1 MTTPTRHLTSHEYQD
16 AATKAHLWQT
26 ITEVPERAVSE
37 QRQEIITAM
46 KTVYWP
52 AKEEIATNKYSSLLT
67 LLEDVGVQSMKMKA
81 GENATYRSYHTAE
94 GMQESIRT
102 VLH

>member
-1 MTTPTRHLTSHEYQD
+1 MTPTRHLTSHEHQD
-16 AATKAHLWQT
+16 AAMKAHLRQT
-26 ITEVPERAVSE
+26 ITEVHERAVSE
-37 QRQEIITAM
+37 QGQEIISAM
-46 KTVYWP
+46 KTVYWL

-81 GENATYRSYHTAE
+81 GENTTYRSYHTAE
-94 GMQESIRT
+94 GMQESIHT

>member
-1 MTTPTRHLTSHEYQD
+1 M
-16 AATKAHLWQT
+16 KAHLGQT
-26 ITEVPERAVSE
+26 VTEIRERPVSE
-37 QRQEIITAM
+37 QGQEIITAM
-46 KTVYWP
+46 KTVYWL

-67 LLEDVGVQSMKMKA
+67 LLEDVEVQFMKMKA

-94 GMQESIRT
+94 GVQESIRT

>member
-1 MTTPTRHLTSHEYQD
+1 
-16 AATKAHLWQT
+16 
-26 ITEVPERAVSE
+26 
-37 QRQEIITAM
+37 M

-52 AKEEIATNKYSSLLT
+52 SKEEIATNKYSSLLT
-67 LLEDVGVQSMKMKA
+67 LVEDVGVQSMKMKA

>member
-1 MTTPTRHLTSHEYQD
+1 MH
-16 AATKAHLWQT
+16 TKMPPRKL
-26 ITEVPERAVSE
+26 IYGRPSPRFLSRE